1 VDVETHSELT
11 PGMTVVDRLG
21 VADDDRN
28 KAVWTPVLDKGRKAK
43 VCWTI
48 DTKRWKE
55 ALLSALNY
63 LGLTCMPS

>member
-1 VDVETHSELT
+1 VETHSELT
-11 PGMTVVDRLG
+11 RGMTVVDRLS

-28 KAVWTPVLDKGRKAK
+28 KAVWTPVLDKARKAK

-55 ALLSALNY
+55 TLLSALN
-63 LGLTCMPS
+63 

>member
-1 VDVETHSELT
+1 
-11 PGMTVVDRLG
+11 MTVVDRLS

-28 KAVWTPVLDKGRKAK
+28 KTVWTPVLDKGRKTN

-55 ALLSALNY
+55 TLLSALN
-63 LGLTCMPS
+63 